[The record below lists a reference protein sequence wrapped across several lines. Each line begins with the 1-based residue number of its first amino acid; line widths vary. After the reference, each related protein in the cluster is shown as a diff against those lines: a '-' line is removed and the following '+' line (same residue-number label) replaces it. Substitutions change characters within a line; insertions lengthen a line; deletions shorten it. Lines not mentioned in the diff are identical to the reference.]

1 VANQQGNNLWN
12 YYQKRKQIY
21 NLIKKKGFIMKNRQ
35 VQKVVGSKQLSFTLI
50 ELLVVIAII
59 AILTAILLPS
69 LNKAKEAAM
78 RSTCANNQK
87 NYMQAVMGYMGDF
100 NCFINVGVNAAG
112 FWGMLENSGYILGG
126 KSWTDEKNSQRYCP
140 ALKTSGVAYS
150 STTWMYAPM
159 SCHGGKIVPEAAPG
173 IISTPPPEGA
183 YVGRTYYNMKNP
195 LRFAS
200 QMPFFA
206 QATMSMTGAGGT
218 GWTLVAPGNGSSKS
232 HIALMHGNNG
242 NIAFLDGHVGS
253 VTGGSF
259 AQTFRLF
266 NADKKAL
273 YYNSSPGSGS
283 VEMKALP

>member
-1 VANQQGNNLWN
+1 
-12 YYQKRKQIY
+12 
-21 NLIKKKGFIMKNRQ
+21 MKNKQ

-59 AILTAILLPS
+59 AILTAMLLPS

-78 RSTCANNQK
+78 RTTCANNQK

-100 NCFINVGVNAAG
+100 NCFINVGGNAAG
-112 FWGMLENSGYILGG
+112 FWGMLHNSGYVYGS
-126 KSWTDEKNSQRYCP
+126 KATSWNSEFNTQRYCP

-150 STTWMYAPM
+150 STTWMYTPM
-159 SCHGGKIVPEAAPG
+159 SCHGGKIVPEAEPG
-173 IISTPPPEGA
+173 IISTPKKPNEN
-183 YVGRTYYNMKNP
+183 VGRTYYNMKNP

-206 QATMSMTGAGGT
+206 QATISMTGAGGT
-218 GWTLVAPGNGSSKS
+218 VWNLVTNRNKI
-232 HIALMHGNNG
+232 HVALMHGNNG

-266 NADKKAL
+266 NADKSAL

-283 VEMKALP
+283 IEMEVLP